1 MHIKKLSATSCL
13 AILGCSFSTASIAL
27 EEVIV
32 NGPTIRNEP
41 FISARLGGGGSGG
54 GFGGNGAGFGG
65 GAVNRIA
72 EEERKRLEEE
82 KKEKEEKE
90 KKECERAA
98 DVEYDQC
105 DIAALEV
112 FRIRISSCPD
122 RSFTLRLDTPRG
134 MNDVGFEYTNRDMQC
149 VRDLEAQREVSRRR
163 CINSRNANK
172 RNC

>member
-82 KKEKEEKE
+82 KKEKEAEGKE
-90 KKECERAA
+90 SCLKQAAETFHSCDQKALTVFSHRIRGCVDQTLTIELFGRGSVGVDASRRDMNCVRNNEADREVQRAA
-98 DVEYDQC
+98 C
-105 DIAALEV
+105 
-112 FRIRISSCPD
+112 RTRRISQE
-122 RSFTLRLDTPRG
+122 
-134 MNDVGFEYTNRDMQC
+134 N
-149 VRDLEAQREVSRRR
+149 
-163 CINSRNANK
+163 
-172 RNC
+172 NC